1 MINDC
6 LLKTT
11 ISVLNVPLHMLL
23 ICVMAHSIVFVFQN
37 IARKQ
42 RHRVLAHK
50 IESHLVLIYELE
62 CVQICI
68 GPN

>member
-1 MINDC
+1 
-6 LLKTT
+6 
-11 ISVLNVPLHMLL
+11 MLL